1 MPLGQALGHVG
12 RGWILQMLAT
22 AYRRKESVRTTVQPA
37 CMRACVCVRVCMGDW
52 PGCFWGMGSPV
63 GTSTHPPDSSHDQVG
78 CCEATCASW
87 SVQGTPLCGTS
98 SGSVPCV

>member
-37 CMRACVCVRVCMGDW
+37 CVRACVRACVCVCV
-52 PGCFWGMGSPV
+52 WGTGQAASGEWEALWGLPL
-63 GTSTHPPDSSHDQVG
+63 THQTAV
-78 CCEATCASW
+78 TIK
-87 SVQGTPLCGTS
+87 
-98 SGSVPCV
+98 